1 MYQQPA
7 NITCLHK
14 KGPFNIA
21 KNYRGLSIGANMTR
35 ILANIVML
43 RLNEAYE
50 TNIDDSQFGFG
61 RNRSA
66 TDADDICAEVCHRQV
81 Q

>member
-1 MYQQPA
+1 
-7 NITCLHK
+7 
-14 KGPFNIA
+14 
-21 KNYRGLSIGANMTR
+21 MTR

-61 RNRSA
+61 RNRS
-66 TDADDICAEVCHRQV
+66 TIDADDICAKVCHRQV